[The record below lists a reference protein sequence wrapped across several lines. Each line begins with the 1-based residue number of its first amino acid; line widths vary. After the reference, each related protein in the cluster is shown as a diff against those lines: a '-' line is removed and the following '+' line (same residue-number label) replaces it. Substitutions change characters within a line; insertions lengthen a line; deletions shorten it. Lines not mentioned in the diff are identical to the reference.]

1 MQEELVKIKAEIN
14 IVESSKQKPVIWKD
28 KRQNSA
34 KCDQTQGGWKGQ
46 CQEKESILEMEKWTY
61 LQVKIKITI

>member
-34 KCDQTQGGWKGQ
+34 KCDRTQGGWKGQ
-46 CQEKESILEMEKWTY
+46 SVKKRNQYQKWKNGHTY
-61 LQVKIKITI
+61 R